1 MLLLGQLL
9 RQSCRPGATV
19 RPVLKVLVSGCLQGR
34 ALRYNATY
42 VPVNS
47 LIWDRWSAEGRL
59 VRFCPEVAV
68 GFPIPRPPAEI
79 VGGTAGDVLAG
90 SARVEEATGADVT
103 NLFRLA
109 ARRAL
114 DRAVEA
120 GVALAILVD
129 GSPTCGSSVIY
140 DGSFTGRTVPGRG
153 VAAEELLRHG
163 IPVFHEGQLAQAA
176 AMLADLEKSE
186 RCTG

>member
-1 MLLLGQLL
+1 ML
-9 RQSCRPGATV
+9 CAADPGGDA
-19 RPVLKVLVSGCLQGR
+19 
-34 ALRYNATY
+34 
-42 VPVNS
+42 
-47 LIWDRWSAEGRL
+47 RL
-59 VRFCPEVAV
+59 VALGV
-68 GFPIPRPPAEI
+68 GH
-79 VGGTAGDVLAG
+79 
-90 SARVEEATGADVT
+90 VT

-140 DGSFTGRTVPGRG
+140 DGSFTGRTMPGRG

>member
-1 MLLLGQLL
+1 M
-9 RQSCRPGATV
+9 R
-19 RPVLKVLVSGCLQGR
+19 KVLVSGCLQGR

-42 VPVNS
+42 VPLSS
-47 LIWDRWSAEGRL
+47 LIWDRWSTEGRL

-68 GFPIPRPPAEI
+68 GFPVPRPPAEI

-90 SARVEEATGADVT
+90 IARVEEVNGADVT
-103 NLFRLA
+103 SLFRLA

-120 GVALAILVD
+120 GVALAVLVD

-140 DGSFTGRTVPGRG
+140 DGSFTGRSVPGRG

-163 IPVFHEGQLAQAA
+163 IPVFHEGQLQQAA
-176 AMLADLEKSE
+176 AMLAAMEESE
-186 RCTG
+186 RSAG